1 MKTNRSYTALDL
13 VHLPRFD
20 AGGAQGL
27 GEAVLAAARGVAL
40 SHGAK
45 LALGEVEAGVRAVV
59 EASVRRLAGP
69 GAGGSPLKEADAR
82 VDAAWSGTYDWLT
95 GWTKLPGASQAPI
108 AAELRAALF
117 PDGLR
122 FVQFKFAKEWAESN
136 TRLEAIDKGHL
147 AARFDALGG
156 GAFLQSLRASHRAYG
171 EALGI
176 TKAPETPE
184 EAQRL
189 RDALAQFADALRDYV
204 LQVSAMVRK
213 DDAASIAL
221 ADKLLAPIMTWEASG
236 KSNTGAGAGKPQ
248 QSEEALAAAPAAKA
262 EG

>member
-1 MKTNRSYTALDL
+1 MKANRSYTALDL
-13 VHLPRFD
+13 VRLPRFD

-27 GEAVLAAARGVAL
+27 GEAVLAAACGVAL

-69 GAGGSPLKEADAR
+69 SAGGSPLKEADAR

-95 GWTKLPGASQAPI
+95 GWTKLPDAAQAQI

-122 FVQFKFAKEWAESN
+122 FVKFKFAKEWAESN
-136 TRLEAIDKGHL
+136 TRLEAIDKEHL

-156 GAFLQSLRASHRAYG
+156 GAFLHSLRASHRAYG

-176 TKAPETPE
+176 TKAPETSE

-213 DDAASIAL
+213 DDAASSAL

-236 KSNTGAGAGKPQ
+236 KGSTGAGKPRTSDQ
-248 QSEEALAAAPAAKA
+248 APAAAPAAKA